1 MSKRSSPK
9 LISRRR
15 FIKIGGTGAVAMLAV
30 ACAPAAPTAAP
41 AAPTAASAAP
51 KPTTAPAA
59 SGAGKPGGQIRY
71 AMNNEPDSLDPAKTA
86 QASAFNVMMNLYD
99 TLIWQDPVDLKYK
112 AGLAESWESSPDGL
126 THTFKLRKGV
136 KFHDGTPLNA
146 EAVKA
151 NFDRIVDPATKS
163 PQAASKL
170 AAYQSTTVVDEL
182 TAKITL
188 KTQFAAFYD
197 ALSQTWLAI
206 ASPTAQKKFGDDY
219 GRNPVG
225 TGPYMFKEW
234 VAKDRIVV
242 VKNPDYN
249 WGPPFWNHAGPA
261 YLDQITFVGIS
272 ENGARL
278 TAFESGEIQVMETVP
293 EGDFD
298 RLKKSGKYQMVVART
313 PGSPMT
319 IFMNTEKAPFND
331 INVRK
336 AIMHGLN
343 RTELINAAFFGL
355 YTPADTPIA
364 DNTLYHTKKAV
375 GMYPYDMEKAK
386 KYLEDAGWKPGPDG
400 VRVKNGE
407 KLAVDFV
414 DLTTYEPKVV
424 ATQALLKPLGIT
436 VNVKALD
443 QATRVA
449 MGHKGDGHMFSTALL
464 DSDPGAIQLVYHSR
478 NLGGFDWSRIKD
490 AELDKLLDDQAK
502 EPDTT
507 KRAALLEQ
515 AVMKIMENAWSFP
528 IYNFAR
534 LFGVSPKVK
543 NFRTH
548 PIGSYPYLY
557 EVSLE

>member
-1 MSKRSSPK
+1 MSKRSIPK

-319 IFMNTEKAPFND
+319 IFMNTEKTPFND

-355 YTPADTPIA
+355 YTPARPRAHGPSCRASSARSTRFSRPTWPRSTPAGTTGRPPRTSPLPMRSAPRRCAPAPIA
-364 DNTLYHTKKAV
+364 ISPAIPRWH
-375 GMYPYDMEKAK
+375 
-386 KYLEDAGWKPGPDG
+386 
-400 VRVKNGE
+400 
-407 KLAVDFV
+407 
-414 DLTTYEPKVV
+414 
-424 ATQALLKPLGIT
+424 
-436 VNVKALD
+436 
-443 QATRVA
+443 
-449 MGHKGDGHMFSTALL
+449 MG
-464 DSDPGAIQLVYHSR
+464 
-478 NLGGFDWSRIKD
+478 WSRARTGPGSRSCWGPIRSPRPPTSCIRS
-490 AELDKLLDDQAK
+490 QGS
-502 EPDTT
+502 
-507 KRAALLEQ
+507 
-515 AVMKIMENAWSFP
+515 NAM
-528 IYNFAR
+528 A
-534 LFGVSPKVK
+534 
-543 NFRTH
+543 
-548 PIGSYPYLY
+548 
-557 EVSLE
+557 

>member
-1 MSKRSSPK
+1 MSKRSSQN

-15 FIKIGGTGAVAMLAV
+15 FIKLGGTTGAMAVLAV
-30 ACAPAAPTAAP
+30 ACAPAAP
-41 AAPTAASAAP
+41 AAPTAAPVAAKPTAAP
-51 KPTTAPAA
+51 A
-59 SGAGKPGGQIRY
+59 GAGKPGGQIKY

-86 QASAFNVMMNLYD
+86 QASAFNVMLNIYD

-112 AGLAESWESSPDGL
+112 AGLAESWESTPDGL

-136 KFHDGTPLNA
+136 KFHDGTPFNA
-146 EAVKA
+146 EAVKF
-151 NFDRIVDPATKS
+151 NFDRVADPATKS
-163 PQAASKL
+163 PTATAKLGPYAATK
-170 AAYQSTTVVDEL
+170 VVDEF
-182 TAKITL
+182 TAQVTL
-188 KTQFAAFYD
+188 KTQYAALYD
-197 ALSQTWLAI
+197 SLSQIWLGM
-206 ASPTAQKKFGDDY
+206 ASPAAVKKSGDDY
-219 GRNPVG
+219 GRSPVG
-225 TGPYMFKEW
+225 TGPMVFKEW

-242 VKNPDYN
+242 VKNADYN
-249 WGPPFWNHAGPA
+249 WGPAFWNHTGPA

-278 TAFESGEIQVMETVP
+278 TAFESGELQIMETVP

-313 PGSPMT
+313 PGSPMS
-319 IFMNTEKAPFND
+319 IYMNTEKAPFND

-336 AIMHGLN
+336 AILHGLN
-343 RTELINAAFFGL
+343 RTDLITAAFFGL
-355 YTPADTPIA
+355 YSAADTPIA

-386 KYLEDAGWKPGPDG
+386 KLLDDAGWKAGADG
-400 VRVKNGE
+400 VRAKDGQ
-407 KLAVDFV
+407 KLVIDFV

-436 VNVKALD
+436 VNVKVFD

-449 MGHKGDGHMFSTALL
+449 MGHKGEGNMFSTALI
-464 DSDPGAIQLVYHSR
+464 DSDPGAIQLTFHSR
-478 NLGGFDWSRIKD
+478 NLGSFDWSRLKD
-490 AELDKLLDDQAK
+490 AELDKYLDDQAK
-502 EPDTT
+502 EPDSA
-507 KRAALLEQ
+507 KRADLLEK
-515 AVMKIMENAWSFP
+515 AVMRIMENAWVFP

-543 NFRTH
+543 NFRVH
-548 PIGSYPYLY
+548 PLGSYPYLY

>member
-1 MSKRSSPK
+1 MSKRSRPN

-15 FIKIGGTGAVAMLAV
+15 FIKIGGTGAVAVLAASCV
-30 ACAPAAPTAAP
+30 PATPAAPAAPTAAP
-41 AAPTAASAAP
+41 AVKPTA
-51 KPTTAPAA
+51 APAA

-99 TLIWQDPVDLKYK
+99 TLIWQDPGDLQYK
-112 AGLAESWESSPDGL
+112 AGLAESWQSSADGL

-136 KFHDGTPLNA
+136 KFHDGTPFNA
-146 EAVKA
+146 EAVKF
-151 NFDRIVDPATKS
+151 NFDRYADPATKS
-163 PQAASKL
+163 PSSTAKL
-170 AAYQSTTVVDEL
+170 GPYAGTRVVDEF
-182 TAKITL
+182 TAEVTL
-188 KTQFAAFYD
+188 KTQYAAFYD
-197 ALSQTWLAI
+197 SLAQTWLSM
-206 ASPTAQKKFGDDY
+206 ASPTAVKKFGDDF

-225 TGPYMFKEW
+225 TGPMVFKEW

-242 VKNPDYN
+242 VRNADYA
-249 WGPPFWNHAGPA
+249 WGPAFWNHTGPA
-261 YLDQITFVGIS
+261 YLEQITFVGIS

-278 TAFESGEIQVMETVP
+278 TAFESGELQVMETVP

-313 PGSPMT
+313 PGSPMS
-319 IFMNTEKAPFND
+319 IYMNTEKAPFND

-336 AIMHGLN
+336 AILHGLN
-343 RTELINAAFFGL
+343 RQELINAAFFGL
-355 YTPADTPIA
+355 YSAADTPIA
-364 DNTLYHTKKAV
+364 DNTLHHAKKGV

-386 KYLEDAGWKPGPDG
+386 KLLDDAGWKAGPDG
-400 VRVKNGE
+400 VRVKDGQ
-407 KLAVDFV
+407 KLVIDFV

-436 VNVKALD
+436 VNVKVFD
-443 QATRVA
+443 QATRVS
-449 MGHKGDGHMFSTALL
+449 MGHKGEGNMFSTALI
-464 DSDPGAIQLVYHSR
+464 DSDPGAIQLVFHSR

-490 AELDKLLDDQAK
+490 ADLDKLLDDQAK
-502 EPDTT
+502 EPDAA

-515 AVMKIMENAWSFP
+515 VVMKIMENAWVYP

-543 NFRTH
+543 GFRTH
-548 PIGSYPYLY
+548 PLGSYPYLY